1 MKHFVKPKDFL
12 SMFFKSIPKPLSQTV
27 STVLSLIIWIEN
39 EFWQFVGEN
48 YILGIAQ
55 KILNNAF

>member
-1 MKHFVKPKDFL
+1 MKHFVKPKISFPC
-12 SMFFKSIPKPLSQTV
+12 SFKSIPKPLSQTV

-48 YILGIAQ
+48 YILRHCSED
-55 KILNNAF
+55 FE